1 MALFLVLLVF
11 VLSPVAL
18 SLAEAVVCVWTTPW
32 LNLLSTLLTESVT
45 VTRTN
50 TSKGPRFDLGLE
62 RNLILPIN
70 LHCTALFCTVLVLVL
85 PLEDL
90 S

>member
-18 SLAEAVVCVWTTPW
+18 SLAEAVVTTPW